1 MNNQHSKSSH
11 NVLIA
16 ISLFMTI
23 QFCFLATNAQSLIG
37 KKVNEVAK
45 NYTSYFIY
53 KQGGSKL
60 FRTVFLKK
68 SSDENSAPSFVFA
81 YCDSAETIKIV
92 LEPEYSFVDEYYWE
106 IDTTHINSSS
116 DFNEGMAAVKNKTTK
131 LQGYINEQGKIAITP
146 QYTFAE
152 PFSEGLAYFAIL
164 ERCNGDETRPNKMGY
179 INKSNERVI
188 SLPPALAE
196 LYACCFFHGGLFRNG
211 IAIMS
216 TREFGYDCNCYSTII
231 IDKTGKILNYSGM
244 LLDVNSRP
252 VKLD

>member
-1 MNNQHSKSSH
+1 MNKQNPRIQNKLI
-11 NVLIA
+11 NVTLLFLIFHVC
-16 ISLFMTI
+16 ITES
-23 QFCFLATNAQSLIG
+23 NAQSLIG

-92 LEPEYSFVDEYYWE
+92 LDSEFSFVDEYYWE

-116 DFNEGMAAVKNKTTK
+116 DFSEGMAAVKNKTTK
-131 LQGYINEQGKIAITP
+131 LQGYINEQGKIVITP
-146 QYTFAE
+146 QYTYANQ
-152 PFSEGLAYFAIL
+152 FSEGLAYFAIL

-196 LYACCFFHGGLFRNG
+196 LYACCYFHGGLFRNG
-211 IAIMS
+211 TAIMS
-216 TREFGYDCNCYSTII
+216 TREFGFDCNCYSTIV
-231 IDKTGKILNYSGM
+231 IDKTGKILNYSGL
-244 LLDVNSRP
+244 LLDVFGVP